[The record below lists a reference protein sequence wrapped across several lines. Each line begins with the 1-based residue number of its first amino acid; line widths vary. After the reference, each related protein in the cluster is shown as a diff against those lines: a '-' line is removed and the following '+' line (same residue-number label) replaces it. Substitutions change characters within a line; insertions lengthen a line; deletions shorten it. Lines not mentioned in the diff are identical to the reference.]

1 MLDRTRPKPRL
12 IKPKIIRPKAPRKRG
27 GVPRDPADFYPSPA
41 YVSLSLLEHE
51 QFQGTIWDPCCGD
64 GELIL
69 ALMTR
74 LANSN
79 TFRASDIND
88 WGFNATIQ
96 DFLTVPTTKP
106 LVENIITNLPF
117 GLIDEMMP
125 RAIALTTQKFA
136 SFSRLGILCGGKRR
150 AFFEAHPPNRILIF
164 TERVTTYSRNVQVQY
179 HLDGKTES
187 SSVSDCCWMVWDKSS
202 TDRMKITLIEP
213 GRKHVY
219 RDVTR
224 RIRSHLI
231 ERAVARRLAA

>member
-1 MLDRTRPKPRL
+1 MLDLTKPRTRL
-12 IKPKIIRPKAPRKRG
+12 IKPKVIKPKRPRKRS
-27 GVPRDPADFYPSPA
+27 GVPRDPADFYPTPA
-41 YVSLSLLEHE
+41 YVTLSLLDHE
-51 QFQGTIWDPCCGD
+51 QFDGTIWDPCCGD

-79 TFRASDIND
+79 RMIASDLND

-96 DFLTVPTTKP
+96 DFLTVPTDRP
-106 LVENIITNLPF
+106 FVENIITNLPF

-125 RAIALTTQKFA
+125 RALALTTHKFA
-136 SFSRLGILCGGKRR
+136 SFCRLGVLCGGKRR
-150 AFFEAHPPNRILIF
+150 EFLEANPPSRILIH
-164 TERVTTYSRNVQVQY
+164 TERVTCYARNVQVQY
-179 HLDGKTES
+179 FLDGKTES
-187 SSVSDCCWMVWDKSS
+187 SSVSDCCWLVWDKHS

-231 ERAVARRLAA
+231 QRAVERRLAA